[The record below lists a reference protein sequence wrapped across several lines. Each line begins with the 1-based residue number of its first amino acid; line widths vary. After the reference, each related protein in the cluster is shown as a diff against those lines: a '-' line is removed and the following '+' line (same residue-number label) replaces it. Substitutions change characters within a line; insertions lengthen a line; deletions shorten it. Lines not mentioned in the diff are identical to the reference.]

1 MWLKHGCNLLVNS
14 KHDHCWNGLGFFSD
28 SSCQNGDYDDLEGE
42 GHRILFDDDEEEI
55 KK

>member
-1 MWLKHGCNLLVNS
+1 MDVIYWLIPSMIIVGMVLV
-14 KHDHCWNGLGFFSD
+14 FFLIRAVK
-28 SSCQNGDYDDLEGE
+28 NGDYDDLEGE